1 MLIRRPTPEQLA
13 PVEALRVQI
22 ADLQT
27 KVREITNLPPS
38 DDEVAARINAL
49 ASDAINHGQMT
60 TLRRELLATKFNPV
74 TAAVALRD
82 LTPATLAV
90 GTMRQ
95 SLIDGL
101 TALCGQIGEG
111 ITSAARA
118 TRLTELQRDLDRLER
133 EEERL
138 LAALESDAFVVRRR
152 SNARP
157 EILLGT
163 T

>member
-27 KVREITNLPPS
+27 KLREITNLPPS
-38 DDEVAARINAL
+38 AGEVAARINAL

-60 TLRRELLATKFNPV
+60 ALRRELLATTFNPV
-74 TAAVALRD
+74 TAAAALRD
-82 LTPATLAV
+82 LSPATIAV

-101 TALCGQIGEG
+101 AALCGQIGEG
-111 ITSAARA
+111 ITSTARA
-118 TRLTELQRDLDRLER
+118 ARLTELQRDLDRLEH

-138 LAALESDAFVVRRR
+138 LAALESDAYVVRRR
-152 SNARP
+152 HNARA

>member
-1 MLIRRPTPEQLA
+1 MLIRRPTFEQMQ
-13 PVEALRVQI
+13 PVEALRAKI
-22 ADLQT
+22 ADLQNQ
-27 KVREITNLPPS
+27 VRAVTALPPS
-38 DDEVAARINAL
+38 AGEVAARINAL

-60 TLRRELLATKFNPV
+60 TLRRELLATTFNPV

-111 ITSAARA
+111 IDNA
-118 TRLTELQRDLDRLER
+118 TRAAKLAELRAELDRLER

-138 LAALESDAFVVRRR
+138 LSGLESDAYVVRRR

-157 EILLGT
+157 EILLGAT
-163 T
+163 

>member
-1 MLIRRPTPEQLA
+1 MLIRRPTAEQMQT
-13 PVEALRVQI
+13 VEALRVEI
-22 ADLQT
+22 AYLQNQ
-27 KVREITNLPPS
+27 VHEITNLPPS
-38 DDEVAARINAL
+38 AGEVAARINAL
-49 ASDAINHGQMT
+49 ATDAVNHGQMT
-60 TLRRELLATKFNPV
+60 TLRRELLATAFNPV
-74 TAAVALRD
+74 TAAAALRD

-90 GTMRQ
+90 GAMRQ

-111 ITSAARA
+111 IDNA
-118 TRLTELQRDLDRLER
+118 TRARRLADLRTDLDRLEG

-138 LAALESDAFVVRRR
+138 LAALESDAYVVRRR
-152 SNARP
+152 SNARA